1 MRPVDSPP
9 GNAGGLAGTA
19 ELMEFIAREISPTSW
34 INVMDQYRPTYL
46 AHRYPEIAR
55 TITRREFEEAL
66 HATRQASEGFH
77 LL

>member
-1 MRPVDSPP
+1 
-9 GNAGGLAGTA
+9 
-19 ELMEFIAREISPTSW
+19 
-34 INVMDQYRPTYL
+34 MDQYRPTYL